1 MENTIKVI
9 VFQLHNE
16 QYGVNIQQV
25 RSIEKLQNVT
35 PVPGTAEFIKG
46 VINLR
51 GDITPIIALKDRL
64 QIGKT
69 EYTDHTRVLIINIE
83 SIQMGLIVDNATDVL
98 DIEQSIIDAPP
109 EVIGGVTE
117 EYLSGVAKIEDR
129 LLILLDLERILN
141 FQELN
146 EVEKA
151 AAKQL

>member
-1 MENTIKVI
+1 MEDTIKII
-9 VFQLHNE
+9 VFQLQNE

-35 PVPGTAEFIKG
+35 PVPGTADFIKG

-51 GDITPIIALKDRL
+51 GDITPVIDLKDRL

-83 SIQMGLIVDNATDVL
+83 NIQLGLIVDTATDVL
-98 DIEQSIIDAPP
+98 DIEPSIIEAPP

-117 EYLSGVAKIEDR
+117 EYLSGVAKTEDR

-146 EVEKA
+146 QVEEA
-151 AAKQL
+151 AAQQL

>member
-146 EVEKA
+146 EVEKICG
-151 AAKQL
+151 

>member
-25 RSIEKLQNVT
+25 RSIEKLLNVT
-35 PVPGTAEFIKG
+35 PVPGTADFIKG

-51 GDITPIIALKDRL
+51 GDITPIIDLKDRL

-117 EYLSGVAKIEDR
+117 EYLSGVAKIDDR

>member
-1 MENTIKVI
+1 VENTIKVI

-35 PVPGTAEFIKG
+35 PVPGTADFIKG

-51 GDITPIIALKDRL
+51 GDITPIIDLKDRL

-98 DIEQSIIDAPP
+98 DIEESIIDAPP

-117 EYLSGVAKIEDR
+117 EYLSGVAKIDDR

>member
-35 PVPGTAEFIKG
+35 PVPGTADFIKG

-51 GDITPIIALKDRL
+51 GDITPIIDLKDRL

-98 DIEQSIIDAPP
+98 DIEESIIDAPP

-117 EYLSGVAKIEDR
+117 EYLSGVAKIDDR
-129 LLILLDLERILN
+129 LLILLDIERILN

>member
-35 PVPGTAEFIKG
+35 PVPGTADFIKG

-51 GDITPIIALKDRL
+51 GDITPIIDLKDRL

-98 DIEQSIIDAPP
+98 DIEESIIDAPP

-117 EYLSGVAKIEDR
+117 EYLSGVAKIDDR